1 MRIAQLSSSR
11 GAAKRRLEGR
21 TTLMQLPPNLSALGD
36 TLITFDT
43 IDSTMD
49 EARRRFD
56 LSMHTRLWIIAG
68 EQGAGRG
75 RLGRQW
81 QSPPGNLHLT
91 LLSPTHTP
99 LRDQPKLG
107 FVAGV
112 ALARAVSSLLPDGA
126 TLRLK
131 WPNDLLLE
139 GAKVSGLLLE
149 GLGQGAAI
157 AIGIGVNIVAHPP
170 DTPYP
175 AAHLRRA
182 APGITRESLFAKLAV
197 ALVEE
202 IDLFANGSGFPL
214 TRQRWLARAAH
225 LGQSIRIRQGETSLE
240 GIFRDIDTDGR
251 LLLETSG
258 GLARIDAGDVF
269 PLDK

>member
-1 MRIAQLSSSR
+1 
-11 GAAKRRLEGR
+11 
-21 TTLMQLPPNLSALGD
+21 MQLPPNLSALGD
-36 TLITFDT
+36 TILAFNS

-56 LSMHTRLWIIAG
+56 PTAGTRIWIIAG
-68 EQGAGRG
+68 EQDAGRG
-75 RLGRQW
+75 RQGRQW

-112 ALARAVSSLLPDGA
+112 ALARAVSSLLPDQSN
-126 TLRLK
+126 LQLK

-175 AAHLRRA
+175 AAHLRMA
-182 APGITRESLFAKLAV
+182 ASDITRESLFTELAV

-225 LGQSIRIRQGETSLE
+225 LGQSIRIRQGGTSLE
-240 GIFRDIDTDGR
+240 GIFRDIDAEGR
-251 LLLETSG
+251 LLLDTSG

>member
-1 MRIAQLSSSR
+1 
-11 GAAKRRLEGR
+11 
-21 TTLMQLPPNLSALGD
+21 MQLPNELTALGD
-36 TLITFDT
+36 TLLAFDT

-49 EARRRFD
+49 EARRRFEP
-56 LSMHTRLWIIAG
+56 SQSSRLWIIAG
-68 EQGAGRG
+68 EQDAGRG
-75 RLGRQW
+75 RQGRQW

-91 LLSPTHTP
+91 LLSPIHIP
-99 LRDQPKLG
+99 MRDQPKLG
-107 FVAGV
+107 FAAGV
-112 ALARAVSSLLPDGA
+112 ALTRAVETLLPESA
-126 TLRLK
+126 RLRLK
-131 WPNDLLLE
+131 WPNDLLLD

-175 AAHLRRA
+175 ATHLGVA
-182 APGITRESLFAKLAV
+182 ALDITRESLFARLSA

-202 IDLFANGSGFPL
+202 LDIFANGTGFPL

-225 LGQSIRIRQGETSLE
+225 LGQSIRVHQGETSLE
-240 GIFRDIDTDGR
+240 GIFRDIDADGH

-258 GLARIDAGDVF
+258 GLARISAGDVF

>member
-1 MRIAQLSSSR
+1 LRV
-11 GAAKRRLEGR
+11 
-21 TTLMQLPPNLSALGD
+21 QLPAHLSAHGD
-36 TLITFDT
+36 TLLAFDS

-49 EARRRFD
+49 EARRRFEP
-56 LSMHTRLWIIAG
+56 SMSSRLWIIAG

-91 LLSPTHTP
+91 LLAPVQTP

-112 ALARAVSSLLPDGA
+112 ALARAVESLLPNE
-126 TLRLK
+126 TNLRLK
-131 WPNDLLLE
+131 WPNDLLLD

-149 GLGQGAAI
+149 GVGQGTAI

-170 DTPYP
+170 DTPYA
-175 AAHLRRA
+175 AAHLRMA
-182 APGITRESLFAKLAV
+182 TPDITRESLFAKLAI

-202 IDLFANGSGFPL
+202 LDLFANGTGFPL

-225 LGQSIRIRQGETSLE
+225 LGRSIRVRQGETSLE
-240 GIFRDIDTDGR
+240 GIFRDIDAEGR

-258 GLARIDAGDVF
+258 GLARIEAGDVF